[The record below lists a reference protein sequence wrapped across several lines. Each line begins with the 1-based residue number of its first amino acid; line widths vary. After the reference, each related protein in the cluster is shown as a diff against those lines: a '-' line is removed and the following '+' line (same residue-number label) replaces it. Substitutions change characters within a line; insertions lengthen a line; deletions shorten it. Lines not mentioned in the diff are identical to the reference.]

1 MEDENSMGLPWIF
14 NYPNGSLMLVQDRK
28 LSSCKRSMQSVS
40 SEHLLQW
47 CYLFFDISLSSNKIL
62 SEVCKMQQ
70 TKIKTTI
77 IVKLFVKENW
87 KLFWSSIWQR
97 TVSSKQCKQSIW
109 SFTIQKSISVYWG
122 YTFQWTEVILAL
134 DFVLC
139 ACLHVLFSI
148 LDIVKVGVNKCVLV
162 LVYLWTWFNQS
173 NGLNGEKKELI
184 YISN

>member
-87 KLFWSSIWQR
+87 KLFWISIPSENCVIQ
-97 TVSSKQCKQSIW
+97 TPQ
-109 SFTIQKSISVYWG
+109 TINMKLYNTKVYFCVLRLHFSMDWG
-122 YTFQWTEVILAL
+122 YPSSSST
-134 DFVLC
+134 
-139 ACLHVLFSI
+139 
-148 LDIVKVGVNKCVLV
+148 
-162 LVYLWTWFNQS
+162 
-173 NGLNGEKKELI
+173 
-184 YISN
+184 

>member
-14 NYPNGSLMLVQDRK
+14 NYPNGSLMLVQDGK
-28 LSSCKRSMQSVS
+28 LSSCKRSMQSVF

-87 KLFWSSIWQR
+87 KLFWSSNLAENCVIQ
-97 TVSSKQCKQSIW
+97 TLQ
-109 SFTIQKSISVYWG
+109 TINMKLYNTKVYFCVLRLHFSMDWG
-122 YTFQWTEVILAL
+122 YPSPR
-134 DFVLC
+134 LC
-139 ACLHVLFSI
+139 TLCLFACIIFHI
-148 LDIVKVGVNKCVLV
+148 GHC
-162 LVYLWTWFNQS
+162 
-173 NGLNGEKKELI
+173 
-184 YISN
+184 

>member
-14 NYPNGSLMLVQDRK
+14 DYPNGSLMFVQDGK
-28 LSSCKRSMQSVS
+28 LSSCKRAMQSVS

-62 SEVCKMQQ
+62 SDVCKMQQ

-87 KLFWSSIWQR
+87 KLFWISIPSENCVIQTPR
-97 TVSSKQCKQSIW
+97 TINMKLYNK
-109 SFTIQKSISVYWG
+109 KSISVYWG
-122 YTFQWTEVILAL
+122 YTFFL
-134 DFVLC
+134 
-139 ACLHVLFSI
+139 CLHVLFSI

-162 LVYLWTWFNQS
+162 LVFLWTWFNQF
-173 NGLNGEKKELI
+173 NGLNGDDRVFF
-184 YISN
+184 YIFHLTYCYYSSAGQ

>member
-14 NYPNGSLMLVQDRK
+14 NYPNGSLMLVQDGK

-62 SEVCKMQQ
+62 SDVCKMQQ

-87 KLFWSSIWQR
+87 KLWSSNLCHPNTANNQYEALQY
-97 TVSSKQCKQSIW
+97 K
-109 SFTIQKSISVYWG
+109 IQKSICVYWG
-122 YTFQWTEVILAL
+122 YTSQWTEVILAL
-134 DFVLC
+134 VLSTLC
-139 ACLHVLFSI
+139 LFACIIFHI
-148 LDIVKVGVNKCVLV
+148 GHC
-162 LVYLWTWFNQS
+162 
-173 NGLNGEKKELI
+173 
-184 YISN
+184 